1 MNKKIAAGVA
11 ATVAVAS
18 IATNMLVDPEEL
30 VHSAEYLSSRSQAV
44 AVEPEGDYDI
54 TVEEEAEKTR
64 ADAVRAWIIRLPVVV
79 KTMFL
84 LPLWAL
90 GAIPVTIGTA
100 VFTAM
105 APIWAQICGALLQ
118 IALLI
123 GAFCLGYK
131 LVFPKKKV
139 RDLFKKKNFKW
150 LLLGSGMVTMANF
163 VLTTAWTGWPVLR
176 AIVMTVVGF
185 GALSHLWYRSAKKV
199 KPDEPNVVTT
209 RLRLEY

>member
-11 ATVAVAS
+11 ATVAAAG
-18 IATNMLVDPEEL
+18 IATNLLVDPEEL
-30 VHSAEYLSSRSQAV
+30 VHSADYLQRIRAEAV
-44 AVEPEGDYDI
+44 GELADYDI

-64 ADAVRAWIIRLPVVV
+64 ADAVRAWIIRLPVAI
-79 KTMFL
+79 KALFL

-105 APIWAQICGALLQ
+105 APLWAQIGGALLQ

-131 LVFPKKKV
+131 LVFPEKKV
-139 RDLFKKKNFKW
+139 RNLFKKKNLRW
-150 LLLGSGMVTMANF
+150 LLLGAGAVTTANI
-163 VLTTAWTGWPVLR
+163 VLTTAWTGWPILR
-176 AIVMTVVGF
+176 AVIMTVVGF
-185 GALSHLWYRSAKKV
+185 GALCLLWHRLTGKV
-199 KPDEPNVVTT
+199 KPEAKKVTT
-209 RLRLEY
+209 RLKLEY

>member
-11 ATVAVAS
+11 ATVAAAS
-18 IATNMLVDPEEL
+18 IATNILVEPEEL
-30 VHSAEYLSSRSQAV
+30 VHSAEYLSTRTQAV
-44 AVEPEGDYDI
+44 AVEPDADYDI

-64 ADAVRAWIIRLPVVV
+64 ADMVRAWIIRLPVVV
-79 KTMFL
+79 KAVFL

-118 IALLI
+118 IAALI

-150 LLLGSGMVTMANF
+150 LFLGAGTVTMANF

-176 AIVMTVVGF
+176 AAIMTVVGL
-185 GALSHLWYRSAKKV
+185 GALCLLWHRVAGKAKPEK
-199 KPDEPNVVTT
+199 PNVVTA